1 MQASTGCRD
10 TERMVPRLLLAV
22 PFIIEQQERCGEK
35 HLLCLARRNPMAL
48 VLAGVPG
55 VPVELSD
62 LR

>member
-1 MQASTGCRD
+1 MQTPAGSRN

-22 PFIIEQQERCGEK
+22 RCIIEQQKRCGEK
-35 HLLCLARRNPMAL
+35 HLLCLACRNSVTL
-48 VLAGVPG
+48 VLAGVPR

>member
-1 MQASTGCRD
+1 MQTPTGCRD
-10 TERMVPRLLLAV
+10 TERVVPRLLLAV
-22 PFIIEQQERCGEK
+22 RSIIDQQELCREK

-48 VLAGVPG
+48 VLAGIPR

>member
-1 MQASTGCRD
+1 MQTPTGCRD

-22 PFIIEQQERCGEK
+22 RFIIEQQKRYGEK

-48 VLAGVPG
+48 VLAGVPR

>member
-1 MQASTGCRD
+1 MQTPTGCRD

-22 PFIIEQQERCGEK
+22 RFIIEQQKRCGEK

-48 VLAGVPG
+48 VLAGVPR